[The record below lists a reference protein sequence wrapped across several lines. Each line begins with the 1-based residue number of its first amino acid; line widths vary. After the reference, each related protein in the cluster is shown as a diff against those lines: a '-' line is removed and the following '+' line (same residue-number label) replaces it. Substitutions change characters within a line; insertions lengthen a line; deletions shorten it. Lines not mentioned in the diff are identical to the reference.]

1 MRDGREALSTLG
13 VALAAVAIQLP
24 IYDRHLA
31 LLDEGYLLA
40 LAEEIARGKL
50 LYRDVYVDNPFPGAF
65 YLVSAWLRVAGT
77 SIWASRLL
85 AVGAFAVFT
94 TLLFRAARAVMP
106 RAWALGFAGLLLC
119 YRIWAFPH
127 WQIVSYSSLSA
138 TFLAGA
144 VVLVLGAH
152 ALGAGAC
159 VGAAILCK
167 QDYGLGVGAALGL
180 AILLAP
186 ERTGKVRRALAF
198 AGSAAL
204 VVAPA
209 LLSFA
214 AHGALRPF
222 FDQTVVRPLRAAA
235 TSRYLG
241 LPPLLPLLHQDAA
254 LRAGI
259 GSYFPAVLL
268 TLAER
273 WSAIH
278 SGWLYRETAVW
289 DVVLKLLFYAPFLVW
304 AAAALR
310 WARGGLRDR
319 HLVLLAY
326 AGGFLLAFNR
336 PRDWVHL
343 MMVYPPV
350 LLVGTTLLAAAP
362 ARAARVLPSAALGLL
377 ALLSAE
383 LGRELRHAFDW
394 PLASPRAGVL
404 ADAHNGPLLDELLAY
419 IDAHAPPGAPV
430 PVYPLQ
436 PMLEFL
442 AGREGAGGV
451 HVIWPGQD
459 PARHE
464 RIIAD
469 LEARDVRLVIYSFS
483 HYASLGSFRENAPR
497 LFEYLARHYAIERVF
512 AHEPFGPLWCA
523 LGRRPQGPPPG
534 TALPG
539 SDGLVPALW
548 SFTPVLAERVGTP
561 DAPVVARLPLDVPPE
576 QPRLDFAYGI
586 DPERWLEAPSGPFT
600 FTVTVDGALVFRAS
614 VDPQRRL
621 EDRAWRPASIDL
633 AAHAGQRV
641 TLAFAIA
648 AASAPP
654 RPDDLAGWAEPRLSA
669 SAGTPPPTAA
679 PAPSP

>member
-159 VGAAILCK
+159 VGAAVLCK

-198 AGSAAL
+198 AGSVAL

-209 LLSFA
+209 LLYFA

-222 FDQTVVRPLRAAA
+222 FDQTVVHPLRAAA
-235 TSRYLG
+235 TG
-241 LPPLLPLLHQDAA
+241 
-254 LRAGI
+254 
-259 GSYFPAVLL
+259 
-268 TLAER
+268 
-273 WSAIH
+273 
-278 SGWLYRETAVW
+278 
-289 DVVLKLLFYAPFLVW
+289 
-304 AAAALR
+304 
-310 WARGGLRDR
+310 
-319 HLVLLAY
+319 
-326 AGGFLLAFNR
+326 
-336 PRDWVHL
+336 
-343 MMVYPPV
+343 
-350 LLVGTTLLAAAP
+350 
-362 ARAARVLPSAALGLL
+362 RAAQVLPSAALGLL

-614 VDPQRRL
+614 VEPQRRP

-633 AAHAGQRV
+633 A
-641 TLAFAIA
+641 
-648 AASAPP
+648 P
-654 RPDDLAGWAEPRLSA
+654 
-669 SAGTPPPTAA
+669 
-679 PAPSP
+679 

>member
-1 MRDGREALSTLG
+1 
-13 VALAAVAIQLP
+13 
-24 IYDRHLA
+24 
-31 LLDEGYLLA
+31 
-40 LAEEIARGKL
+40 IARGKL

-106 RAWALGFAGLLLC
+106 RAWALGFAGVLLC

-159 VGAAILCK
+159 VGAAVLCK

-222 FDQTVVRPLRAAA
+222 FDQTIVRPLRAAA

-326 AGGFLLAFNR
+326 
-336 PRDWVHL
+336 
-343 MMVYPPV
+343 
-350 LLVGTTLLAAAP
+350 
-362 ARAARVLPSAALGLL
+362 
-377 ALLSAE
+377 
-383 LGRELRHAFDW
+383 
-394 PLASPRAGVL
+394 
-404 ADAHNGPLLDELLAY
+404 

-512 AHEPFGPLWCA
+512 AHDPFGPLWCA

-539 SDGLVPALW
+539 GDGLVP
-548 SFTPVLAERVGTP
+548 
-561 DAPVVARLPLDVPPE
+561 
-576 QPRLDFAYGI
+576 
-586 DPERWLEAPSGPFT
+586 
-600 FTVTVDGALVFRAS
+600 
-614 VDPQRRL
+614 
-621 EDRAWRPASIDL
+621 
-633 AAHAGQRV
+633 
-641 TLAFAIA
+641 
-648 AASAPP
+648 
-654 RPDDLAGWAEPRLSA
+654 
-669 SAGTPPPTAA
+669 
-679 PAPSP
+679 